1 MRDAV
6 TWYAELRGKC
16 APLLLVERARREPD
30 AVAYRAK
37 HLGLYRERTWREYAG
52 LVARS
57 ARGLAALGLGRG
69 ERIAIMGDACEEWI
83 LCDLGAQ
90 SLGAITYG
98 IYPTASAAEVEY
110 QMRDGGAAIFV
121 AENQEYVDKILAYA
135 DALPELRWIVV
146 IDDSAMFAYDH
157 PKLRTFAQLYELGD
171 DAGLD
176 ELERLARAVDPASG
190 AFIVY
195 TSGTSGNP
203 KGALV
208 THGAHLAAAANMVL
222 HYPALAER
230 PHRTV
235 AYLPLCHIFG
245 RDIAVTLP
253 LLSRM
258 VPHFGESLE
267 DLPQT
272 LFEVAPTVLFTVPRY
287 LQKFASHVLVGIA
300 GTSAVK
306 RAAYE
311 LAVRIGRR
319 HLRAVWDGHA
329 GLGPVY
335 AAARLAVFRPLLNK
349 LGLDGLELLVAGGAP
364 LPPDTMALWQIWGV
378 NTMELYGQTETAG
391 GIITGQR
398 GRFPRPGSVGDA
410 PPGWEVK
417 LAGGEANRGEIL
429 VRSPDLFDGY
439 WGNPEAT
446 RETKGEDGWLRTGDV
461 GEWVSPPFQGGVAAR
476 RPGWFSRRR
485 HHPGGFAATPPQG
498 EGQHH
503 PDGFAATPPQG
514 GGDMPRRELRLVDR
528 VRDFIVTSGGKTLS
542 PSYIENLLRA
552 SPYVAEVMV
561 IGHGR
566 KYLTAL
572 VEIDFDTVSDWARAR
587 NIAYTGFTSLAQN
600 PEVRRLIEDEIARA
614 NGALARVEQVKS
626 FRILPKAL
634 DPEEEGEPVTPTR
647 KVKRALMIER
657 FRELV
662 ESMYDHR
669 EERLLAAGAGDVLRA
684 E

>member
-1 MRDAV
+1 MPESGA
-6 TWYAELRGKC
+6 WYAELRAKS
-16 APLLLVERARREPD
+16 APRLLAERARREPH

-37 HLGLYRERTWREYAG
+37 HLGLYRERSWQDYAT

-57 ARGLAALGLGRG
+57 ARGLAALGLAHG
-69 ERIAIMGDACEEWI
+69 ERIAIMGDACEEWV
-83 LCDLGAQ
+83 LADLGAQ
-90 SLGAITYG
+90 TLGAISYG
-98 IYPTASAAEVEY
+98 IYPTASASEVEY

-121 AENQEYVDKILAYA
+121 AENQEYVDKILPYA
-135 DALPELRWIVV
+135 DDLPALRWIVV
-146 IDDSAMFAYDH
+146 VDDSAMFAYEH
-157 PKLRTFAQLYELGD
+157 PKLRSFADLMALGQGAGVD
-171 DAGLD
+171 D
-176 ELERLARAVDPASG
+176 LERIARAIDPAAG

-195 TSGTSGNP
+195 TSGTSGPP
-203 KGALV
+203 KGALI

-222 HYPALAER
+222 HYSTLAEKK
-230 PHRTV
+230 HRTV

-253 LLSRM
+253 LLSKM

-306 RAAYE
+306 RGAYALAA
-311 LAVRIGRR
+311 AIGRR
-319 HLRAVWDGHA
+319 RLRARWEGRGAYRVA
-329 GLGPVY
+329 Y
-335 AAARLAVFRPLLNK
+335 ALARAAVFRPLLNK
-349 LGLDGLELLVAGGAP
+349 LGLDRLELLVSGGAP
-364 LPPDTMALWQIWGV
+364 LPPDTTALWQIWGV

-398 GRFPRPGSVGDA
+398 GRFPRPGDVGDA
-410 PPGWEVK
+410 PPGWEVR
-417 LAGGEANRGEIL
+417 LSGDDENRGEIL
-429 VRSPDLFDGY
+429 VRSADLFQGY
-439 WGNPEAT
+439 WGQPDATAAT
-446 RETKGEDGWLRTGDV
+446 RGADGWLRTGDI
-461 GEWVSPPFQGGVAAR
+461 GEW
-476 RPGWFSRRR
+476 
-485 HHPGGFAATPPQG
+485 T
-498 EGQHH
+498 
-503 PDGFAATPPQG
+503 DG
-514 GGDMPRRELRLVDR
+514 RLRLVDR

-542 PSYIENLLRA
+542 PSFIENRLRA
-552 SPYVAEVMV
+552 SPYVAEAMV
-561 IGHGR
+561 IGHGM

-572 VEIDFDTVSDWARAR
+572 VEIDFDTVSDWARSR

-600 PEVRRLIEDEIARA
+600 EAVRALIEKEIARA
-614 NGALARVEQVKS
+614 NADLARVEQIKS

-647 KVKRALMIER
+647 KLKRALMIER

-662 ESMYDHR
+662 DAMYDHR
-669 EERLLAAGAGDVLRA
+669 EEALLAAGAGGVLRA